1 MSKKI
6 TIAGKAFKIEGEDA
20 YARSIN
26 GTFEPELTELI
37 QRLCDEGDNAL
48 DVGGNIGMTALAIST
63 VCGSGKVAAVEPV
76 PAAYFLLEK
85 NTSQVSNVKI
95 WNFALGKTPG
105 TLPMQG
111 YSDNLSGSFIS
122 DAFHVE
128 EKNHFTVNVEVKTID
143 DTFSTL
149 GLDRLDFMKIDVEGF
164 ELEVLEGAAK
174 TLQQYKPRVILEMN
188 HWCLNMFR
196 RISIPEFRER
206 LMAIFPVVYAVE
218 AGEYLDFTDPEE
230 ARIASHAHLINMKFT
245 NIVAGYDRE
254 DILRR
259 LKNLDAAK
267 PVAVVTQA
275 RMEAAIPESLLEEN
289 TRLQADNLILSSE
302 LQKERSH
309 NADILNSTS
318 WKITAPIRKL
328 KSIIG

>member
-1 MSKKI
+1 MSKQI
-6 TIAGKAFKIEGEDA
+6 NIAGKAYVITGEDA

-48 DVGGNIGMTALAIST
+48 DVGGNIGMTALAMST

-76 PAAYFLLEK
+76 PAAYALLKK

-105 TLPMQG
+105 VLPMQG

-122 DAFHVE
+122 DAFHIE

-164 ELEVLEGAAK
+164 ELEVLDGAAK

-267 PVAVVTQA
+267 PVAVVAQA
-275 RMEAAIPESLLEEN
+275 HVPASVPESLLEEN
-289 TRLQADNLILSSE
+289 TRLQAANLSLSSE
-302 LQKERSH
+302 LQKERNH

-328 KSIIG
+328 KSIVG